1 MEMRRG
7 QLATMLYPF
16 KMGRRPIMKRAFV
29 SALALSTMLFSVPA
43 AFAQELATKDRIGL
57 ADAPKTLTVRLTN
70 DSQNNADPAIAQGYQ
85 KLFVDFIKKH
95 PDWKLQ
101 MQFMSADI
109 GTEQAKMLE
118 QAKAGNAPDCAAVD
132 SFVLSQFMV
141 NHVLA
146 DFTPYFSKDEVAD
159 LFPFIR
165 NGITDKDQTIRA
177 WWWDTDL
184 RVLYR
189 NKSIVPDAP
198 QTWDDLK
205 KAGIASVKEGMEGI
219 LFNAGRYEGSTFDWL
234 ANYWALGGKLVDDS
248 GKPVFGEGENKEKFL
263 KALTYYKDLV
273 DSGAAPKRV
282 TTIGNYDDLNAAA
295 AAGTTALFI
304 GGNWQL
310 AQLKATLDADEFAN
324 WTFSPIPGPTADQR
338 STGTGGWT
346 IASFSKDK
354 DKVEMCAN
362 LARDI
367 YMGPGNALQQQL
379 PTRKSLFDKYEV
391 FATEANKTFAQ
402 ALANGQARPG
412 APIYPE
418 ISNQIQIMMGDV
430 LSGTKQPEEA
440 LNAAFKATMEAYKR
454 L

>member
-1 MEMRRG
+1 
-7 QLATMLYPF
+7 
-16 KMGRRPIMKRAFV
+16 MKSAFV
-29 SALALSTMLFSVPA
+29 SALALSTMLFSLPA
-43 AFAQELATKDRIGL
+43 ALAQELATKDRIGL

-70 DSQNNADPAIAQGYQ
+70 DSPNNADPAIAQGYQ

-354 DKVEMCAN
+354 AKVEMCAN

-379 PTRKSLFDKYEV
+379 PTRKSLFDKYKV
-391 FATEANKTFAQ
+391 FATEANKTFAE

-440 LNAAFKATMEAYKR
+440 LNTAFKATMEAYKR

>member
-1 MEMRRG
+1 
-7 QLATMLYPF
+7 
-16 KMGRRPIMKRAFV
+16 MKRAFV

>member
-1 MEMRRG
+1 
-7 QLATMLYPF
+7 
-16 KMGRRPIMKRAFV
+16 MKRAFV

-310 AQLKATLDADEFAN
+310 AQLKATLDPDEFAN

-391 FATEANKTFAQ
+391 FATEANKTFAE

>member
-1 MEMRRG
+1 M
-7 QLATMLYPF
+7 
-16 KMGRRPIMKRAFV
+16 MKSIV
-29 SALALSTMLFSVPA
+29 SALALSTMLCAVQSGH
-43 AFAQELATKDRIGL
+43 AQELATKDRIGL
-57 ADAPKTLTVRLTN
+57 EKAPKSLVVRLTN
-70 DSQNNADPAIAQGYQ
+70 DSQNNADPAIADGYQ

-132 SFVLSQFMV
+132 SFVLSQFMI

-146 DFTPYFSKDEVAD
+146 DFSPYFSKDEVAD

-165 NGITDKDQTIRA
+165 NGITDKDGTVRA

-189 NKSIVPDAP
+189 NKSIVPDTP
-198 QTWDDLK
+198 QTWEDLK
-205 KAGIASVKEGMEGI
+205 KAALASKDQGMEGV
-219 LFNAGRYEGSTFDWL
+219 LFNAARYEGSTFDWL

-248 GKPVFGEGENKEKFL
+248 GKPVFGEGDNKEKFL
-263 KALTYYKDLV
+263 KALNYYKDLV
-273 DSGAAPKRV
+273 ASGAAPKRV

-295 AAGTTALFI
+295 AAGTTALFV
-304 GGNWQL
+304 GGNWQY
-310 AQLKATLDADEFAN
+310 AQLKATLDEDEFN
-324 WTFSPIPGPTADQR
+324 KWTFSPLPGPTADKR

-354 DKVEMCAN
+354 EKVEMCAN

-367 YMGPGNALQQQL
+367 YMGPANALQQQL
-379 PTRKSLFDKYEV
+379 PTRKSLFDKYPV
-391 FATEANKTFAQ
+391 FATDANKTFAS

-430 LSGTKQPEEA
+430 LSGTKSPEEA
-440 LNAAFKATMEAYKR
+440 LSAAFNATMEAYKR

>member
-1 MEMRRG
+1 
-7 QLATMLYPF
+7 
-16 KMGRRPIMKRAFV
+16 MKRAFV
-29 SALALSTMLFSVPA
+29 SALALSTMLFSLPA
-43 AFAQELATKDRIGL
+43 ALAQELATKDRIGL

-70 DSQNNADPAIAQGYQ
+70 DSPNNADPAIAQGYQ

-391 FATEANKTFAQ
+391 FATEANKTFAE

>member
-1 MEMRRG
+1 M
-7 QLATMLYPF
+7 
-16 KMGRRPIMKRAFV
+16 MKSIV
-29 SALALSTMLFSVPA
+29 SAFALSTALYA
-43 AFAQELATKDRIGL
+43 AQPCSAQELATKDRIGL
-57 ADAPKTLTVRLTN
+57 ENAPKVLAVRLTN
-70 DSQNNADPAIAQGYQ
+70 DSPNNADPALADGYQ
-85 KLFVDFIKKH
+85 KLFVEFIKKH
-95 PDWKLQ
+95 PDWRLQ

-146 DFTPYFSKDEVAD
+146 DFTPYFSKEEVAD

-165 NGITDKDQTIRA
+165 TGITDKDGTIRA

-189 NKSIVPDAP
+189 NTAIVPDAP
-198 QTWDDLK
+198 KTWDELK
-205 KAGIASVKEGMEGI
+205 KAALSSHEQGMEGFI
-219 LFNAGRYEGSTFDWL
+219 FNGGRYEGSTFDWL
-234 ANYWALGGKLVDDS
+234 ANYWALGGKLVDDT
-248 GKPVFGEGENKEKFL
+248 GKPVFGEGDNKEKFL
-263 KALTYYKDLV
+263 KALNYYKDLV
-273 DSGAAPKRV
+273 DSGASPKRV

-304 GGNWQL
+304 GGNWQY
-310 AQLKATLDADEFAN
+310 AQLKTTLDEDEFKKWA
-324 WTFSPIPGPTADQR
+324 FSPIPGPTADKR

-354 DKVEMCAN
+354 EKVEMCAD
-362 LARDI
+362 LAREV
-367 YMGPGNALQQQL
+367 YMGPANALQQQL
-379 PTRKSLFDKYEV
+379 PTRKSLFDKYPV
-391 FATEANKTFAQ
+391 FATDANKTFAA
-402 ALANGQARPG
+402 ALVDGQARPG

-430 LSGTKQPEEA
+430 LSGTKSSEDA
-440 LNAAFKATMEAYKR
+440 LTGAFNATLEAYKR